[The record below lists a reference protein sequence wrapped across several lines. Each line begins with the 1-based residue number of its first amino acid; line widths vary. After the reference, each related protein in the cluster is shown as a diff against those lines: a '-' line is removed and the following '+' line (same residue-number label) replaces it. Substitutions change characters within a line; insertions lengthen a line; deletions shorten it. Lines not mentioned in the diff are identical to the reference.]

1 MYSCVKKKQK
11 ELSLLRFARIKEQIY
26 VLYPYSCVRKK
37 SAHSQT
43 RLFHSK
49 LLLLYNIRNIQL
61 IPFFDTENVRDV
73 KRKIRCP
80 ISLGIKSRSLST
92 NSLTSLTM
100 QTYISATEWW
110 WSGQQKQLFQNE
122 SSNDYV
128 LFEMK
133 TIMIRHEVLHPGI
146 HHTIHSSKY
155 SLPER
160 NLWFNQ
166 MSTTSK
172 KPNKI
177 HLRWE

>member
-1 MYSCVKKKQK
+1 MSAAARNRIEPGKLRNKFPFSPHMYSCVKKKQK

-73 KRKIRCP
+73 KRRIRCP

-92 NSLTSLTM
+92 NSLISLTM
-100 QTYISATEWW
+100 HAPTYISATEWW
-110 WSGQQKQLFQNE
+110 
-122 SSNDYV
+122 
-128 LFEMK
+128 
-133 TIMIRHEVLHPGI
+133 
-146 HHTIHSSKY
+146 
-155 SLPER
+155 
-160 NLWFNQ
+160 
-166 MSTTSK
+166 
-172 KPNKI
+172 
-177 HLRWE
+177 